1 MVVVSKNNELTIKFG
16 NIPWGKLLQSEV
28 EKAMGN
34 QGKPKGLMIYIHG
47 GFSTS
52 KC

>member
-28 EKAMGN
+28 EKPWEIKEN
-34 QGKPKGLMIYIHG
+34 PRV
-47 GFSTS
+47 
-52 KC
+52 